1 MLILSYALS
10 NILKTRFSCG
20 LSHIVGD
27 VTKKESSG
35 VDVDD
40 DDTFWEVWRLYVF
53 TLGFPAAA
61 DVVAFPVEG
70 GSAT

>member
-10 NILKTRFSCG
+10 NILKTQFSCG
-20 LSHIVGD
+20 VSHIVGD

-40 DDTFWEVWRLYVF
+40 DDTFWEVC
-53 TLGFPAAA
+53 T
-61 DVVAFPVEG
+61 EG
-70 GSAT
+70 SR